1 MYEIMRRLF
10 LSAMISVFALCAAA
24 QGHHEWEGLL
34 YQVVETEDI
43 EADAWDAMTDAL
55 ADLEQNPIN
64 INTATRDD
72 LAQIPFL
79 TDREIEAICAYIH
92 VHGAMKTTGELA
104 MTGII
109 GRDKCRLLP
118 FFLYAGEQEKK
129 LFPDLGTILS
139 KGRHSVIATAK
150 VPLYSRR
157 GDRDGYLGY
166 KYRHD
171 VRYSFNFSDRVKA
184 GIVGAQDAGEPFFA
198 GRNRMGY
205 DYYSFYLMIRK
216 MGCLKAL
223 AVGRYRIGLGMGLVV
238 NGNFSLGK
246 TSALASLGRMDNVI
260 RVHSS
265 RSDGNY
271 LQGAA
276 ATVEVANGLDLT
288 AFVSYRDID
297 ATLNSDKETVSTI
310 VKTGYHRTQT
320 EMDKKN
326 NTSQTLFGGNIHYF
340 KSGFHAGATAVYT
353 SLDRELKPKTSQIY
367 RRHYAAGRRFWN
379 VSAEYGYTG
388 HRLSVRG
395 ETATGGCHAVAT
407 ANTVSFGVLP
417 ELDIMLL
424 QRFYSFRYYS
434 LFSRGFSEGGA
445 VQNESGVYAGADWR
459 PVSRLHVTA
468 YVDFARF
475 AWPKYRASD
484 TSQASDNFVSATYT
498 AGSWTFSSRYRLKIR
513 QYDNEEK
520 TSIINK
526 TEHRMRASV
535 RYEGA
540 QWSMRTQ
547 ADFVSSSYKKSSRG
561 WMISHD
567 VKCSPVRWLMV
578 DASASIFDTDDYD
591 SRVYAYEHGMLYS
604 VYFPAFYGRGIR
616 YALFANADI
625 SRLLTVSAKLGTTD
639 YFDRDHIGSGMQQT
653 DRSSV
658 TDVEVQARIKF

>member
-1 MYEIMRRLF
+1 MRRLF

-326 NTSQTLFGGNIHYF
+326 NTSQTLFGGTIHYF

>member
-1 MYEIMRRLF
+1 MRRLF

-246 TSALASLGRMDNVI
+246 TSALASLGRTDNVI

-276 ATVEVANGLDLT
+276 ATVEVADGLDLT

-340 KSGFHAGATAVYT
+340 KSGLHAGATAVYT

-388 HRLSVRG
+388 HSLSVRG

-625 SRLLTVSAKLGTTD
+625 SRSLTVSAKLGTTD

>member
-1 MYEIMRRLF
+1 MRRLF

-246 TSALASLGRMDNVI
+246 TSARASLGRMDNVI

>member
-1 MYEIMRRLF
+1 MRRLF

>member
-1 MYEIMRRLF
+1 MRRLF
-10 LSAMISVFALCAAA
+10 LSVVISVFALCAAA
-24 QGHHEWEGLL
+24 QEHHEWEGLL
-34 YQVVETEDI
+34 YQVAEMEDI
-43 EADAWDAMTDAL
+43 EADAWDAMTDVL

-64 INTATRDD
+64 INTATRDE

-129 LFPDLGTILS
+129 LFPALSTILS
-139 KGRHSVIATAK
+139 KGRHSLVTTAK

-157 GDRDGYLGY
+157 GDKDGYLGY

-171 VRYSFNFSDRVKA
+171 VRYSFSFSDRVKA

-198 GRNRMGY
+198 GRNRAGY
-205 DYYSFYLMIRK
+205 DYYSFYLMIRN
-216 MGCLKAL
+216 MGRLKAL

-246 TSALASLGRMDNVI
+246 TSALASLGRTDNAI

-265 RSDGNY
+265 RSEGTY

-276 ATVEVANGLDLT
+276 ATVEVAKGLDVT

-297 ATLNSDKETVSTI
+297 ATLNSDKKTISTI
-310 VKTGYHRTQT
+310 VRTGYHRTQT

-326 NTSQTLFGGNIHYF
+326 NTLQTLFGGNIHYF
-340 KSGFHAGATAVYT
+340 KNGFHAGATAIYT
-353 SLDRELKPKTSQIY
+353 SLDRELKPKTTEVY

-417 ELDIMLL
+417 ELDLMLL

-434 LFSRGFSEGGA
+434 LFSRGFSEGGS
-445 VQNESGVYAGADWR
+445 VQNESGIYAGADWR
-459 PVSRLHVTA
+459 PTPRLHVTA

-484 TSQASDNFVSATYT
+484 TSQASDNFVSAVYQT
-498 AGSWTFSSRYRLKIR
+498 GSWTLSARYRLKIR

-520 TSIINK
+520 TALVNK
-526 TEHRMRASV
+526 TEHRLRASAG
-535 RYEGA
+535 YDGA

-547 ADFVSSSYKKSSRG
+547 ADYVASSYKKPGRG
-561 WMISHD
+561 WMISQN
-567 VKCSPVRWLMV
+567 VRCIPVRRLTV
-578 DASASIFDTDDYD
+578 DASASFFDTDGYD
-591 SRVYAYEHGMLYS
+591 SRIYAYEHGMLYS
-604 VYFPAFYGRGIR
+604 VYFPSFYGRGIR
-616 YALFANADI
+616 YALFASADI
-625 SRLLTVSAKLGTTD
+625 SRSLMISAKLGTTD
-639 YFDRDHIGSGMQQT
+639 YFDRGHIGSGMQQT
-653 DRSSV
+653 DHSSA
-658 TDVEVQARIKF
+658 TDVEVQVRMKF

>member
-1 MYEIMRRLF
+1 MRRIF

>member
-520 TSIINK
+520 PSIINK

>member
-1 MYEIMRRLF
+1 M
-10 LSAMISVFALCAAA
+10 
-24 QGHHEWEGLL
+24 
-34 YQVVETEDI
+34 
-43 EADAWDAMTDAL
+43 
-55 ADLEQNPIN
+55 
-64 INTATRDD
+64 
-72 LAQIPFL
+72 
-79 TDREIEAICAYIH
+79 
-92 VHGAMKTTGELA
+92 
-104 MTGII
+104 
-109 GRDKCRLLP
+109 
-118 FFLYAGEQEKK
+118 
-129 LFPDLGTILS
+129 
-139 KGRHSVIATAK
+139 
-150 VPLYSRR
+150 PLYSRR